1 LQISIASIRIRK
13 RVRKEVSNVEDLA
26 ESMQRHGQLHPIAI
40 TGKNV
45 LISGQRRL
53 KAATLLG
60 WKTIDA
66 IVLRTDDRTAQLEM
80 ELDENIQRSP
90 LTREEI
96 ESALSS
102 IDRMRNPGLFTRVV
116 RAIVAFFKRIFHGN
130 D

>member
-1 LQISIASIRIRK
+1 LQVSIASIRIRK
-13 RVRKEVSNVEDLA
+13 RVRKKVSDVEDLA

-40 TGKNV
+40 TSKNV
-45 LISGQRRL
+45 LVSGQRRL
-53 KAATLLG
+53 EAAKLLG

-66 IVLRTDDRTAQLEM
+66 IVLRTDDRAAQLEI

-90 LTREEI
+90 LTREEV

-102 IDRMRNPGLFTRVV
+102 IDNMRNPGLLRRIVN
-116 RAIVAFFKRIFHGN
+116 AIVAFFMRIFHRN

>member
-1 LQISIASIRIRK
+1 MQISIASIRIRK
-13 RVRKEVSNVEDLA
+13 RVRKEVFNVEDLA

-40 TGKNV
+40 TSKNV
-45 LISGQRRL
+45 LVSGQRRL
-53 KAATLLG
+53 EAAKLLG

-66 IVLRTDDRTAQLEM
+66 IVLRTDDRAAQLEM

-102 IDRMRNPGLFTRVV
+102 IDKMRNPGLFTRIL
-116 RAIVAFFKRIFHGN
+116 RAIVAFFKRIFHG
-130 D
+130 DD